1 MTDSNLGTIVNER
14 EGVIKDLSIDEARI
28 ILRVSNEI
36 FDKLM
41 MKAQHQG
48 YPSLEAYCE
57 SLVVSSLTT
66 KVGEAT
72 INSPTHMSGVQAKKI
87 TGPSNLGMVSRA

>member
-1 MTDSNLGTIVNER
+1 MTTDLGTIVNDR
-14 EGVIKDLSIDEARI
+14 EGVIKDLSINEARI

-57 SLVVSSLTT
+57 FLVTSSLVT
-66 KVGEAT
+66 KVGAAT
-72 INSPTHMSGVQAKKI
+72 INSPSQVSEQTAKKI
-87 TGPSNLGMVSRA
+87 TGPSGSGMVTRG